1 MRSSVLIVESLKK
14 RILQKKLHEFK
25 NYLFNQPAVLEVQ
38 PTYDIQITRPQ
49 KQKKDSSVQISP
61 KKEIIRSKKE
71 KSQNPKNLK
80 GQKNIKLNW
89 MMAFRNQK
97 QLQN

>member
-1 MRSSVLIVESLKK
+1 MNKANKELSFKGKSYTYFAFISYK
-14 RILQKKLHEFK
+14 REDDKWAEWLQKKLHEFK

-61 KKEIIRSKKE
+61 KKE
-71 KSQNPKNLK
+71 PKNFEVLK
-80 GQKNIKLNW
+80 VANLRPISIE
-89 MMAFRNQK
+89 
-97 QLQN
+97 